1 MGNNL
6 LQSIGDN
13 MQFVLVCAV
22 VIAAILAVSELMER
36 TILKDNIGHPGKT
49 HTITI
54 CGMLGALAGILYLF
68 DFSVAFLAPGFY
80 KLDFSEIPVM
90 IGAFYLCTG
99 RRCCHRT
106 CQSTLKA
113 GHQRYLHCF
122 CRRSCQLCRGMCI
135 RSSGRGCLSSEKDEK
150 DRKACTAYRH
160 RIYGGIRKHLQCRL
174 SDPGFLFTL
183 RYAA

>member
-90 IGAFYLCTG
+90 IGAFYLGPVGGVVIELVKVLLKLVIKGTSTAFVGDLANFVVGCAFVVPAAAYHAFA
-99 RRCCHRT
+99 CVQFPHDAAHHRDHPA
-106 CQSTLKA
+106 A
-113 GHQRYLHCF
+113 G
-122 CRRSCQLCRGMCI
+122 
-135 RSSGRGCLSSEKDEK
+135 
-150 DRKACTAYRH
+150 
-160 RIYGGIRKHLQCRL
+160 
-174 SDPGFLFTL
+174 
-183 RYAA
+183 

>member
-68 DFSVAFLAPGFY
+68 DFSVAFLR
-80 KLDFSEIPVM
+80 L
-90 IGAFYLCTG
+90 
-99 RRCCHRT
+99 
-106 CQSTLKA
+106 QST
-113 GHQRYLHCF
+113 
-122 CRRSCQLCRGMCI
+122 
-135 RSSGRGCLSSEKDEK
+135 
-150 DRKACTAYRH
+150 
-160 RIYGGIRKHLQCRL
+160 
-174 SDPGFLFTL
+174 PFLEL
-183 RYAA
+183 NRCSVPLVPMP

>member
-54 CGMLGALAGILYLF
+54 LWHAWRTRRHF
-68 DFSVAFLAPGFY
+68 VSV
-80 KLDFSEIPVM
+80 
-90 IGAFYLCTG
+90 
-99 RRCCHRT
+99 
-106 CQSTLKA
+106 
-113 GHQRYLHCF
+113 
-122 CRRSCQLCRGMCI
+122 
-135 RSSGRGCLSSEKDEK
+135 
-150 DRKACTAYRH
+150 
-160 RIYGGIRKHLQCRL
+160 
-174 SDPGFLFTL
+174 
-183 RYAA
+183 

>member
-90 IGAFYLCTG
+90 IGAFYLGPVGGVVIELVKVLLKLVIKGT
-99 RRCCHRT
+99 
-106 CQSTLKA
+106 STA
-113 GHQRYLHCF
+113 FVG
-122 CRRSCQLCRGMCI
+122 GMCI
-135 RSSGRGCLSSEKDEK
+135 RSSSRGCLSSEKDEK